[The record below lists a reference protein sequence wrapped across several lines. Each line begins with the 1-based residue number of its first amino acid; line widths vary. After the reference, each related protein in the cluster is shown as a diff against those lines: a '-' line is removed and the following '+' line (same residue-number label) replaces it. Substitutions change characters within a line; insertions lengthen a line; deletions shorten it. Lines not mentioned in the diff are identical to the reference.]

1 MKLLV
6 ERLKTGNISITA
18 ASWES
23 VDNCIHSFAI
33 RIQSLAVRHQV
44 GIFTNFV
51 QPENL
56 NWNWKFPL
64 PPCNISWFYALIYQ
78 YGSHVHSI
86 IGLLG
91 IFEWVHNTGSDA
103 KIRTSLYKWAWKILA
118 KDTENLTALT
128 SSMANRSEAIIA
140 ADGLQKISNSFR
152 LLTFNPWSY

>member
-103 KIRTSLYKWAWKILA
+103 KIRTSLYKWAWKILSRDCDLSCSDLLHGQQMWGHNCCKWDA
-118 KDTENLTALT
+118 KL
-128 SSMANRSEAIIA
+128 
-140 ADGLQKISNSFR
+140 SNSYR
-152 LLTFNPWSY
+152 LLTLNPWSY